1 MIKEKPEKRDF
12 PVKYKHR
19 FFAFFVAMILF
30 SLSSNFAHPVT
41 PTIIQDLHLNDY
53 MFGVALAMM
62 QLANFLMSP
71 FWGKINNYISSRV
84 SLLICC
90 CGYGIAQVWFAYA
103 TTEPMIIC
111 ARLFAGAFVG
121 GIFVSFLTYVVNVA
135 KPEDQAK
142 YLTYSATIHS
152 VAGAFGY
159 LIGGVL
165 GEFSIKGTFL
175 VQAVTLIATGILFYA
190 VSLPDGQAK
199 EEISYKKLAKDA
211 NPLKAFLECGQFMT
225 VAFAALFAVNILI
238 NFGNTGF
245 DQAFNYYLKDQLSLS
260 SSYNGIIKAAVGLV
274 SFVSNMT
281 LCIWIINKTNVKR
294 SMVLLCAVCTAAAA
308 GALLAP
314 GIGLFIAFSI
324 LVYAGYSI
332 SLPVLQN
339 IVAAQADP
347 QRKNLV
353 MGFYNA
359 TKSLGS
365 IAGSLTAG
373 FIYSVHVKLPFACT
387 AVIYGL
393 SMAAAIGY
401 LACARKTVKE

>member
-1 MIKEKPEKRDF
+1 M
-12 PVKYKHR
+12 KYRTR
-19 FFAFFVAMILF
+19 FFLFFVAMVMF
-30 SLSSNFAHPVT
+30 ALSSNFAHPVT
-41 PTIIQDLHLNDY
+41 PTIIQDLQLHDY

-90 CGYGIAQVWFAYA
+90 AGYGVAQIWFAYS
-103 TTEPMIIC
+103 TTEVMIIC

-121 GIFVSFLTYVVNVA
+121 GIYVSFLTYVVNVA
-135 KPEDQAK
+135 KEEDQPK
-142 YLTYSATIHS
+142 YLTWSATITS
-152 VAGAFGY
+152 VGGAFGY

-165 GEFSIKGTFL
+165 GEISIKGTFL
-175 VQAVTLIATGILFYA
+175 FQAATLIATGILFYA
-190 VSLPDGQAK
+190 VSQNDGTHKAEVSVRK
-199 EEISYKKLAKDA
+199 IVKDA
-211 NPLKAFLECGQFMT
+211 NPLRAFLDCGRFMT

-245 DQAFNYYLKDQLSLS
+245 DQAFNYYLKDQLSLT

-281 LCIWIINKTNVKR
+281 LCVWIINKTDTGK
-294 SMVLLCAVCTAAAA
+294 SMAVLTGVCTLAAA

-314 GIGLFIAFSI
+314 GIGLFIGFSI
-324 LVYAGYSI
+324 LVYAAYSV

-339 IVAAQADP
+339 IVASRADP
-347 QRKNLV
+347 AQKNLV

-387 AVIYGL
+387 AAIYGL
-393 SMAAAIGY
+393 SLIAAIGY
-401 LACARKTVKE
+401 LRILSRSGKGNG

>member
-1 MIKEKPEKRDF
+1 M
-12 PVKYKHR
+12 KYKTR
-19 FFAFFVAMILF
+19 FALFFVAMILF
-30 SLSSNFAHPVT
+30 SLSAYFAHPVT
-41 PTIIQDLHLNDY
+41 PTIIQDLRLNDY

-90 CGYGIAQVWFAYA
+90 IGYGVAQVWFAYA
-103 TTEPMIIC
+103 TTEGMIIC

-135 KPEDQAK
+135 KPEDQPK
-142 YLTYSATIHS
+142 YLTWSATIHS

-165 GEFSIKGTFL
+165 GEYSIKGTFL
-175 VQAVTLIATGILFYA
+175 FQAATLIATGILFYA
-190 VSLPDGQAK
+190 VSLPDGK
-199 EEISYKKLAKDA
+199 EKQELSVRKIVKDA
-211 NPLKAFLECGQFMT
+211 NPLRAFLDCRAFMT

-245 DQAFNYYLKDQLSLS
+245 DQAFNYYLKDQLSLT

-281 LCIWIINKTNVKR
+281 LCIWIINKTNTKR
-294 SMVLLCAVCTAAAA
+294 SMIVLCGVCTLAAA

-324 LVYAGYSI
+324 LVYAGYSV

-339 IVAAQADP
+339 IVASQADP
-347 QRKNLV
+347 ERKNLV

-373 FIYSVHVKLPFACT
+373 FIYAAGAKLPFACT

-393 SMAAAIGY
+393 GMMAALAY
-401 LACARKTVKE
+401 LRCGREK

>member
-1 MIKEKPEKRDF
+1 M
-12 PVKYKHR
+12 KYKTR
-19 FFAFFVAMILF
+19 FFLFFVAMVMF
-30 SLSSNFAHPVT
+30 ALSSNFAHPVT
-41 PTIIQDLHLNDY
+41 PTIIQDLQLHDY

-62 QLANFLMSP
+62 QLANFVMSP

-90 CGYGIAQVWFAYA
+90 IGYGVAQIWFAYA
-103 TTEPMIIC
+103 TSELMIIC

-121 GIFVSFLTYVVNVA
+121 GIYVSFLTYVVNVA
-135 KPEDQAK
+135 DAQDQPR
-142 YLTYSATIHS
+142 YLTYSATITS
-152 VAGAFGY
+152 VGGAFGY

-175 VQAVTLIATGILFYA
+175 FQAATLIATGVFFYA
-190 VSLPDGQAK
+190 VSLPDSREKEALSIRKIAK
-199 EEISYKKLAKDA
+199 EA
-211 NPLKAFLECGQFMT
+211 NPLRAFLDCGKFMT

-245 DQAFNYYLKDQLSLS
+245 DQAFNYYLKDQLSLT

-281 LCIWIINKTNVKR
+281 LCIWIINKTNTRR
-294 SMVLLCAVCTAAAA
+294 SMVLLTGVCTLAAA

-314 GIGLFIAFSI
+314 GIGLFIGFSI
-324 LVYAGYSI
+324 LVYAAYSV

-347 QRKNLV
+347 KQKNLV

-373 FIYSVHVKLPFACT
+373 FIYSVNVKLPFACT
-387 AVIYGL
+387 ALIYGL
-393 SMAAAIGY
+393 GLAAAIGY
-401 LACARKTVKE
+401 LRCTKEK

>member
-1 MIKEKPEKRDF
+1 M
-12 PVKYKHR
+12 KYKTR
-19 FFAFFVAMILF
+19 FFLFFVAMTMF
-30 SLSSNFAHPVT
+30 GLSSNFAHPVT
-41 PTIIQDLHLNDY
+41 PTIIKDLQLNDY

-90 CGYGIAQVWFAYA
+90 IGYGVAQVWFAYA
-103 TTEPMIIC
+103 TTEAMIIC

-135 KPEDQAK
+135 DPVDQPR

-175 VQAVTLIATGILFYA
+175 FQAVTLIATGVLFYA
-190 VSLPDGQAK
+190 VSLPDSK
-199 EEISYKKLAKDA
+199 EKEAVSVQKIVKDA
-211 NPLKAFLECGQFMT
+211 NPLRAFLDCRLFMT
-225 VAFAALFAVNILI
+225 VAFAMLFLVNVLI

-245 DQAFNYYLKDQLSLS
+245 DQAFNYYLKDQLSLTS
-260 SSYNGIIKAAVGLV
+260 AYNGIIKAAVGFV
-274 SFVSNMT
+274 TFVSNMT
-281 LCIWIINKTNVKR
+281 LCIWIINKTNVKK
-294 SMVLLCAVCTAAAA
+294 SMVLLCGVCTLAAV

-314 GIGLFIAFSI
+314 QIGLFIAFSV
-324 LVYAGYSI
+324 LVYAGYAV

-347 QRKNLV
+347 ARKNLV

-373 FIYSVHVKLPFACT
+373 FIYSAGAKLPFACT

-393 SMAAAIGY
+393 AMIAGIAY
-401 LACARKTVKE
+401 LRKK

>member
-1 MIKEKPEKRDF
+1 M
-12 PVKYKHR
+12 KYKTR
-19 FFAFFVAMILF
+19 FFLFFVAMTMF
-30 SLSSNFAHPVT
+30 GLSSNFAHPVT
-41 PTIIQDLHLNDY
+41 PTIIKDLHLNDY

-90 CGYGIAQVWFAYA
+90 IGYGVAQVWFAYA
-103 TTEPMIIC
+103 TTEAMIIC

-135 KPEDQAK
+135 DPADQPR

-175 VQAVTLIATGILFYA
+175 FQAATLIATGILFYA
-190 VSLPDGQAK
+190 VSLPDSKEK
-199 EEISYKKLAKDA
+199 EEVSFQKIAKDA
-211 NPLKAFLECGQFMT
+211 NPLRAFMDCRLFMT
-225 VAFAALFAVNILI
+225 AAFAMLFAVNILI

-245 DQAFNYYLKDQLSLS
+245 DQAFNYYLKDQLSLT
-260 SSYNGIIKAAVGLV
+260 SSYNGVIKAAVGLV
-274 SFVSNMT
+274 TFVSNMT
-281 LCIWIINKTNVKR
+281 LCIWIINKTNVKK
-294 SMVLLCAVCTAAAA
+294 SLVLLCGVCTLAAA
-308 GALLAP
+308 GALFAP
-314 GIGLFIAFSI
+314 KIGLFIAFSI
-324 LVYAGYSI
+324 LVYAGYAV

-339 IVAAQADP
+339 IVASQADP
-347 QRKNLV
+347 ARKNLV

-373 FIYSVHVKLPFACT
+373 FIYSAGAKLPFACT
-387 AVIYGL
+387 ALIYGL
-393 SMAAAIGY
+393 AMIAALGC
-401 LACARKTVKE
+401 LRKK

>member
-1 MIKEKPEKRDF
+1 M
-12 PVKYKHR
+12 KYKTR
-19 FFAFFVAMILF
+19 FFLFFVAMVLF

-41 PTIIQDLHLNDY
+41 PTIIQQLRLSDY

-71 FWGKINNYISSRV
+71 FWGKINHYISSRV

-90 CGYGIAQVWFAYA
+90 TGYGVAQIWFAFA
-103 TTEPMIIC
+103 TTEAMIIC

-135 KPEDQAK
+135 RPEDQPR
-142 YLTYSATIHS
+142 YLTWSATIHS

-165 GEFSIKGTFL
+165 GEFSIKGTFVL
-175 VQAVTLIATGILFYA
+175 QAVTLIATGILFYA
-190 VSLPDGQAK
+190 VSLPDGK
-199 EEISYKKLAKDA
+199 EKAAVSVRQLVRDA
-211 NPLKAFLECGQFMT
+211 NPLGAFLDCRSFMT

-245 DQAFNYYLKDQLSLS
+245 DQAFNYYLKDQLSLTS
-260 SSYNGIIKAAVGLV
+260 AYNGVIKAAVGFV

-281 LCIWIINKTNVKR
+281 LCIWIINKTNTRR
-294 SMVLLCAVCTAAAA
+294 SMVILCGVCALAAA

-324 LVYAGYSI
+324 LVYAGYSV

-347 QRKNLV
+347 ERKNLV

-373 FIYSVHVKLPFACT
+373 FIYSAGVRLPFACT
-387 AVIYGL
+387 AAIYAL
-393 SMAAAIGY
+393 AALAAAAY
-401 LACARKTVKE
+401 LRRTRR